1 MKRGKSMKRIF
12 NHIVWRTSILVMLF
26 MLYGSLMTVTAQQRH
41 EYTEDQPLVIVSD
54 WEFPPYEFRN
64 DKGEPDGYNIEVLN
78 IILDR
83 LKIPH
88 RYIMQE
94 WYLATE
100 TFERREADLIFAL
113 SFNYMKRPYVMTR
126 NLLHFYRIVA
136 VRRPEEKPLT
146 RINSMGVKDTLIMKA
161 NDYAP
166 IRILMTDPNPAFT
179 IEYHSPKEAL
189 SGVQRGTYHYFLWG
203 EIPIQR
209 KLKEFGLDNLV
220 TDITDIPPGELRLI
234 GYDKDLIDAIDDEY
248 ARLEQAGQLEKIYDK
263 WFHPEREHNDTS
275 TLPIYIIA
283 GAIIVGLISL
293 LLSRLIRIRVQ
304 KAIDKSKDIN
314 NMMTQALSMGNYYV
328 IEHDLKNHHAHN
340 VYGNL
345 LPPEGLTIEEF
356 IERILPEQ
364 RNEFRDTMRELTKDK
379 KSAEL
384 KRQWNAGTPEKPDWR
399 YLHGNSIVEMENG
412 KPRYIVNSVK
422 DVTHDIMEERN
433 AREAGERYITIFK
446 TSLIAMSFYDANQCF
461 IDANDQMRKISGI
474 NVLGEDM
481 YRQTRLTDMSIL
493 KDDFSPE
500 SHEDFH
506 VCQHLVIPQ
515 ANIDIYIEFRIFP
528 VVNNNRIIYYIITA
542 RDITDE
548 RLLYLEQRKHDI
560 EMHKISDAAN
570 KFENQLQYLLEK
582 SKMYVWRFGF
592 EDKVIHLSRS
602 LRKVEF
608 SFSRDDYY
616 IENINPDGRDSNFGN
631 LYQMMMK
638 GQEFNTVYHFNK
650 TPVSSEPSWLALSGI
665 PVRDSEG
672 NLTGYFGVV
681 RNITE
686 LVSIQQKLKEETAR
700 AEDSGRMKSAFLANM
715 THEIRTPLNA
725 IVGFSD
731 LLPVVD
737 TQEERMEFIRIIRN
751 NCDMLLRLIN
761 DILEAS
767 SMGQALAIKPEECD
781 FAQVFND
788 ICQTLAQ
795 RVQEPGVEFIKDNPY
810 TTFLTS
816 LDKGRVQQVL
826 TNFTTNAV
834 KYTHEGHIKVGYHQ
848 EMRTVGSSQP
858 QNGLYFYCEDTGA
871 GIPKEKQASVFERFV
886 KLNDFVQGTGL
897 GLSICKAIAERCG
910 GEIGVTSQGEG
921 HGSTFW
927 LWIPCERKNNN

>member
-41 EYTEDQPLVIVSD
+41 KYTEDQPLVIVSD
-54 WEFPPYEFRN
+54 WEFPPYEFSN

-83 LKIPH
+83 LQIPH

-515 ANIDIYIEFRIFP
+515 ANIDIYIEFRVFP

-570 KFENQLQYLLEK
+570 TYENQLQYLLEK
-582 SKMYVWRFGF
+582 SKMYVWRFNL
-592 EDKVIHLSRS
+592 DDRAIHLSRS

-608 SFSRDDYY
+608 SFNYQDY
-616 IENINPDGRDSNFGN
+616 IDGIDPSEHENANNN
-631 LYQMMMK
+631 LLQTIMRGK
-638 GQEFNTVYHFNK
+638 EFNIIRRFNR
-650 TPVSSEPSWLALSGI
+650 TPVSLKSSWHALSGI
-665 PVRDSEG
+665 PIFDNNSK
-672 NLTGYFGVV
+672 LTGFFGVA

-686 LVSIQQKLKEETAR
+686 LVSIQQKLKEETIR
-700 AEDSGRMKSAFLANM
+700 AEDSGRLKSAFLANM

-731 LLPVVD
+731 LLPMVD

-767 SMGQALAIKPEECD
+767 NMGQALAIKPEECD

-810 TTFLTS
+810 ASFHTS
-816 LDKGRVQQVL
+816 LDKGRIQQVL

-834 KYTHEGHIKVGYHQ
+834 KYTHEGHIKVGYRQ
-848 EMRTVGSSQP
+848 EARSVNDGQS

-871 GIPKEKQASVFERFV
+871 GIPKEKQTSVFERFV

-910 GEIGVTSQGEG
+910 GEIGLTSEGEG

-927 LWIPCERKNNN
+927 LWIPCEITES

>member
-41 EYTEDQPLVIVSD
+41 KYTEDQPLVIVSD
-54 WEFPPYEFRN
+54 WEFPPYEFSN

-146 RINSMGVKDTLIMKA
+146 KINSMGVKDTLIMKA

-384 KRQWNAGTPEKPDWR
+384 KR
-399 YLHGNSIVEMENG
+399 HSIVEMENG

-515 ANIDIYIEFRIFP
+515 ANIDIYIEFRVFP

-570 KFENQLQYLLEK
+570 TYENQLQYLLEK
-582 SKMYVWRFGF
+582 SKMYVWRFDL
-592 EDKVIHLSRS
+592 EDRVIHLSRS

-608 SFSRDDYY
+608 SFSYQDY
-616 IENINPDGRDSNFGN
+616 IDGIDPSEHENANNN
-631 LYQMMMK
+631 LLQIIMRGK
-638 GQEFNTVYHFNK
+638 EFNIIRRFNR
-650 TPVSSEPSWLALSGI
+650 TPVSLESSWHALSGI
-665 PVRDSEG
+665 PIFDNNSK
-672 NLTGYFGVV
+672 LTGFFGVA

-686 LVSIQQKLKEETAR
+686 LVSIQQKLKEETIR
-700 AEDSGRMKSAFLANM
+700 AEDSGRLKSAFLANM

-731 LLPVVD
+731 LLPMVD

-767 SMGQALAIKPEECD
+767 NMGQALAIKPEECD

-810 TTFLTS
+810 ASFHTS
-816 LDKGRVQQVL
+816 LDKGRIQQVL

-834 KYTHEGHIKVGYHQ
+834 KYTHEGHIKVGYRQ
-848 EMRTVGSSQP
+848 EARSVNDGQS

-871 GIPKEKQASVFERFV
+871 GIPKEKQTSVFERFV

-910 GEIGVTSQGEG
+910 GEIGLTSEGEG

-927 LWIPCERKNNN
+927 LWIPCEITES

>member
-1 MKRGKSMKRIF
+1 MNKRLCHIFKRV
-12 NHIVWRTSILVMLF
+12 IVLTVLF
-26 MLYGSLMTVTAQQRH
+26 TIHYSLFTTPAAAQQVH
-41 EYTEDQPLVIVSD
+41 EYTEEQPLVIVSD
-54 WEFPPYEFRN
+54 WEFPPYEFSN

-83 LKIPH
+83 LHIPH
-88 RYIMQE
+88 RYVMQE
-94 WYLATE
+94 WYMATE

-126 NLLHFYRIVA
+126 NLIHFYRIVS
-136 VRRPEEKPLT
+136 VRRPDEKPLT
-146 RINSMGVKDTLIMKA
+146 KINLLGAGDTLIMKA

-166 IRILMTDPNPAFT
+166 IRILMTNPEPPFT
-179 IEYHSPKEAL
+179 IEYHSPKDAL
-189 SGVQRGTYHYFLWG
+189 TGIQRGTYDYFLWG

-209 KLKEFGLDNLV
+209 KLKEFDLDDLV
-220 TDITDIPPGELRLI
+220 TDLTDIPPGELRLI

-275 TLPIYIIA
+275 PIPIFIIV
-283 GAIIVGLISL
+283 GAIIVGIISF

-304 KAIDKSKDIN
+304 KAINKSKDIN
-314 NMMTQALSMGNYYV
+314 NMMTQALNMGNYYV
-328 IEHDLKNHHAHN
+328 FEHDLHTDRMQN

-345 LPPEGLTIEEF
+345 LPEGGMLSEEF
-356 IERILPEQ
+356 FGRILPEMRPEIEDIRQ
-364 RNEFRDTMRELTKDK
+364 QILRGRNNAEFKVV
-379 KSAEL
+379 
-384 KRQWNAGTPEKPDWR
+384 WNARTPEKPDWR
-399 YLHGNSIVEMENG
+399 YLHGNSIVEKEGG

-433 AREAGERYITIFK
+433 ARETGERYIRIFK
-446 TSLIAMSFYDANQCF
+446 TSLIPMSFYDANQNF
-461 IDANDQMRKISGI
+461 INANDQMRKLSGI
-474 NVLGEDM
+474 DILGEKL
-481 YRQTRLTDMSIL
+481 YSQTRLQDMLIL
-493 KDDFSPE
+493 RDDFSPE
-500 SHEDFH
+500 SHDEFH
-506 VCQHLVIPQ
+506 VCQHLELPQ
-515 ANIDIYIEFRIFP
+515 AGIDKYIEFRIYP
-528 VVNNNRIIYYIITA
+528 VVDHDCIIYYIITA
-542 RDITDE
+542 RDVTDE
-548 RLLYLEQRKHDI
+548 RVLYLEQRKHDI

-570 KFENQLQYLLEK
+570 TYENQLQYLLEK
-582 SKMYVWRFGF
+582 SKMYVWRFSL
-592 EDKVIHLSRS
+592 EDKKIHLSRS

-608 SFSRDDYY
+608 SFSRNNYY
-616 IENINPDGRDSNFGN
+616 MEKIDSDERDSNFDN
-631 LYQMMMK
+631 LLKMMMK
-638 GQEFNTVYHFNK
+638 GQEINTIYRFNK
-650 TPVSSEPSWLALSGI
+650 TPISPEPSWHALSGI
-665 PVRDSEG
+665 PIFDSEG
-672 NLTGYFGVV
+672 KLTGYFGVT

-700 AEDSGRMKSAFLANM
+700 AEDSGRLKSVFLANM

-731 LLPVVD
+731 LLPMVD
-737 TQEERMEFIRIIRN
+737 TQEERIEFIRIISN

-767 SMGQALAIKPEECD
+767 SMGQALAIKPTECD

-810 TTFLTS
+810 DTFPATI
-816 LDKGRVQQVL
+816 DKGRVQQVL

-834 KYTHEGHIKVGYHQ
+834 KYTHQGHIKLGYREQ
-848 EMRTVGSSQP
+848 DG
-858 QNGLYFYCEDTGA
+858 GIYFYCEDTGA

-910 GEIGVTSQGEG
+910 GKIGVTSEGEG

-927 LWIPCERKNNN
+927 LWTPRIITSPNKDN

>member
-41 EYTEDQPLVIVSD
+41 KYTEDQPLVIVSD
-54 WEFPPYEFRN
+54 WEFPPYEFSN

-113 SFNYMKRPYVMTR
+113 SFNYMKRPYAMTR

-146 RINSMGVKDTLIMKA
+146 KINSMGVKDTLIMKA

-189 SGVQRGTYHYFLWG
+189 SGIQRGTYHYFLWG

-384 KRQWNAGTPEKPDWR
+384 KKQWNAGTPEKPDWR

-474 NVLGEDM
+474 NVLGEDL

-515 ANIDIYIEFRIFP
+515 ANIDIYIEFRVFP

-570 KFENQLQYLLEK
+570 TYENQLQYLLEK
-582 SKMYVWRFGF
+582 SKMYVWRFDL
-592 EDKVIHLSRS
+592 EDRVIHLSRS

-608 SFSRDDYY
+608 SFSYQDY
-616 IENINPDGRDSNFGN
+616 INGIDPSEHENANNN
-631 LYQMMMK
+631 LRQIIMRGK
-638 GQEFNTVYHFNK
+638 EFNVIRHFNR
-650 TPVSSEPSWLALSGI
+650 TPVSLESSWHALSGI
-665 PVRDSEG
+665 PIFDNNSK
-672 NLTGYFGVV
+672 LTGFFGVA

-686 LVSIQQKLKEETAR
+686 LVSIQQKLKEETIR
-700 AEDSGRMKSAFLANM
+700 AEDSGRLKSAFLANM

-731 LLPVVD
+731 LLPMVD

-767 SMGQALAIKPEECD
+767 NMGQALAIKPEECD

-810 TTFLTS
+810 ASFHTS
-816 LDKGRVQQVL
+816 LDKGRIQQVL

-834 KYTHEGHIKVGYHQ
+834 KYTHEGHIKVGYRQ
-848 EMRTVGSSQP
+848 EARSVNDGQS

-871 GIPKEKQASVFERFV
+871 GIPKEKQTSVFERFV

-910 GEIGVTSQGEG
+910 GEIGLTSEGEG

-927 LWIPCERKNNN
+927 LWIPCEITES

>member
-26 MLYGSLMTVTAQQRH
+26 ILYGSLMTVTAQQRH
-41 EYTEDQPLVIVSD
+41 KYTEDQPLVIVSD
-54 WEFPPYEFRN
+54 WEFPPYEFSN

-146 RINSMGVKDTLIMKA
+146 KINSMGMKDTLIMKA

-364 RNEFRDTMRELTKDK
+364 RNEFRDTMRELTEDK

-384 KRQWNAGTPEKPDWR
+384 KKQWNAGTPEKPDWR

-474 NVLGEDM
+474 NVLGEDL
-481 YRQTRLTDMSIL
+481 YRQTRLTDMPIL

-515 ANIDIYIEFRIFP
+515 ANIDIYIEFRVFP

-560 EMHKISDAAN
+560 EMRKINDAAN
-570 KFENQLQYLLEK
+570 TYENQLQYLLEK
-582 SKMYVWRFGF
+582 SKMYVWRFDLEGR
-592 EDKVIHLSRS
+592 VIHLSRS

-608 SFSRDDYY
+608 SFSYQDY
-616 IENINPDGRDSNFGN
+616 INGIDPSEHENANNN
-631 LYQMMMK
+631 LRQIIMRGK
-638 GQEFNTVYHFNK
+638 EFNVIRHFNR
-650 TPVSSEPSWLALSGI
+650 TPVSLESSWHALSGI
-665 PVRDSEG
+665 PIFDNNSK
-672 NLTGYFGVV
+672 LTGFFGVA

-686 LVSIQQKLKEETAR
+686 LVSIQQKLKEETIR
-700 AEDSGRMKSAFLANM
+700 AEDSGRLKSAFLANM

-731 LLPVVD
+731 LLPMVD

-767 SMGQALAIKPEECD
+767 NMGQALAIKPEECD

-810 TTFLTS
+810 ASFHTS
-816 LDKGRVQQVL
+816 LDKGRIQQVL

-834 KYTHEGHIKVGYHQ
+834 KYTHEGHIKVGYRQ
-848 EMRTVGSSQP
+848 EARSVNDGQS

-871 GIPKEKQASVFERFV
+871 GIPKEKQTSVFERFV

-910 GEIGVTSQGEG
+910 GEIGLTSEGEG

-927 LWIPCERKNNN
+927 LWIPCEITES

>member
-1 MKRGKSMKRIF
+1 MKRLL
-12 NHIVWRTSILVMLF
+12 ILFILHGA
-26 MLYGSLMTVTAQQRH
+26 LLTATAQQIH
-41 EYTEDQPLVIVSD
+41 EYTEEQPLVIVSD
-54 WEFPPYEFRN
+54 WEFPPYEFSN

-83 LKIPH
+83 LNIPH
-88 RYIMQE
+88 RYVMQE
-94 WYLATE
+94 WYMATE

-126 NLLHFYRIVA
+126 NLLHFYRIVS
-136 VRRPEEKPLT
+136 VRRPEKKPLT
-146 RINSMGVKDTLIMKA
+146 KINLLGEEDTLIMKA

-166 IRILMTDPNPAFT
+166 IRILMTNPHPPFT
-179 IEYHSPKEAL
+179 IEYHSPKDAL
-189 SGVQRGTYHYFLWG
+189 TGVQRGTYDYFLWG

-209 KLKEFGLDNLV
+209 KLKEFGLEDLA

-234 GYDKDLIDAIDDEY
+234 GYDKELIDAIDDEY

-263 WFHPEREHNDTS
+263 WFHPEREHNDAS
-275 TLPIYIIA
+275 PIPIYIIV

-304 KAIDKSKDIN
+304 KTIDKRKDIN

-328 IEHDLKNHHAHN
+328 IEHDLRTHLAHN
-340 VYGNL
+340 VYGNM
-345 LPPEGLTIEEF
+345 LPPEGLTTEEF
-356 IERILPEQ
+356 IERILPGQ
-364 RNEFRDTMRELTKDK
+364 RDDIRDLIQKLTEGLKI
-379 KSAEL
+379 AEM
-384 KRQWNAGTPEKPDWR
+384 KTQWNAGTAEKPEWR
-399 YLHGNSIVEMENG
+399 YLHGHAIVETEGG
-412 KPRYIVNSVK
+412 KPRYIVDSVK
-422 DVTHDIMEERN
+422 DVTHDIKEERN
-433 AREAGERYITIFK
+433 TRETGERYIKIFK
-446 TSLIAMSFYDANQCF
+446 TSLIAMSFYDANQKF
-461 IDANDQMRKISGI
+461 IDANDQMRKLSGI
-474 NVLGEDM
+474 DILGDDI
-481 YRQTRLTDMSIL
+481 YRQTRLENMPIL
-493 KDDFSPE
+493 QNDFSPE
-500 SHEDFH
+500 SHDDFH
-506 VCQHLVIPQ
+506 VCQHFEIPQ
-515 ANIDIYIEFRIFP
+515 AGIDKYIEFRIYP
-528 VVNNNRIIYYIITA
+528 VLDNDQIIYYIITA
-542 RDITDE
+542 RDITNE

-616 IENINPDGRDSNFGN
+616 IEIINPDERDSNFGN

-686 LVSIQQKLKEETAR
+686 LVSIQQKLKEETTR
-700 AEDSGRMKSAFLANM
+700 AEDSGRLKSVFLANM

-767 SMGQALAIKPEECD
+767 SMGQALAIKPAECD

-810 TTFLTS
+810 TTFRTT

-834 KYTHEGHIKVGYHQ
+834 KYTHEGHIKVGYRQ
-848 EMRTVGSSQP
+848 ETRTIGNNQP

-897 GLSICKAIAERCG
+897 GLSICKAIAERCN
-910 GEIGVTSQGEG
+910 GEIGLTSEGEG

-927 LWIPCERKNNN
+927 LWIPCEKIED

>member
-41 EYTEDQPLVIVSD
+41 KYTEDQPLVIVSD
-54 WEFPPYEFRN
+54 WEFPPYEFSN

-146 RINSMGVKDTLIMKA
+146 KINSIGVKDTLIMKA

-384 KRQWNAGTPEKPDWR
+384 KKQWNAGTPEKPDWR

-474 NVLGEDM
+474 NVLGEDL
-481 YRQTRLTDMSIL
+481 YRQTRLTDMPIL

-515 ANIDIYIEFRIFP
+515 ANIDIYIEFRVFP

-560 EMHKISDAAN
+560 EMRNINDAAN
-570 KFENQLQYLLEK
+570 TYENQLQYLLEK
-582 SKMYVWRFGF
+582 SKMYVWRFDLEGR
-592 EDKVIHLSRS
+592 VIHLSRS

-608 SFSRDDYY
+608 SFSYQDY
-616 IENINPDGRDSNFGN
+616 INGIDPSEHENANNN
-631 LYQMMMK
+631 LRQIIMRGK
-638 GQEFNTVYHFNK
+638 EFNVIRHFNR
-650 TPVSSEPSWLALSGI
+650 TPVSLESSWHALSGI
-665 PVRDSEG
+665 PIFDNNSK
-672 NLTGYFGVV
+672 LTGFFGVA

-686 LVSIQQKLKEETAR
+686 LVSIQQKLKEETIR
-700 AEDSGRMKSAFLANM
+700 AEDSGRLKSAFLANM

-731 LLPVVD
+731 LLPMVD

-767 SMGQALAIKPEECD
+767 NMGQALAIKPEECD

-810 TTFLTS
+810 ASFHTS
-816 LDKGRVQQVL
+816 LDKGRIQQVL

-834 KYTHEGHIKVGYHQ
+834 KYTHEGHIKVGYRQ
-848 EMRTVGSSQP
+848 EARSVNDGQS

-871 GIPKEKQASVFERFV
+871 GIPKEKQTSVFERFV

-910 GEIGVTSQGEG
+910 GEIGLTSEGEG

-927 LWIPCERKNNN
+927 LWIPCEITES

>member
-54 WEFPPYEFRN
+54 WEFPPYEFSN

-146 RINSMGVKDTLIMKA
+146 KINSMGVKDTLIMKA

-481 YRQTRLTDMSIL
+481 YRQTRLTDMPIL

-548 RLLYLEQRKHDI
+548 RILYLEQRKHDI

-570 KFENQLQYLLEK
+570 TYENQLQYLLEK
-582 SKMYVWRFGF
+582 SKMYVWRFDL
-592 EDKVIHLSRS
+592 EDRVIHLSRS

-608 SFSRDDYY
+608 SFSYQDY
-616 IENINPDGRDSNFGN
+616 IDGIDPSEHENANNN
-631 LYQMMMK
+631 LLQIIMRGK
-638 GQEFNTVYHFNK
+638 EFNIIRHFNR
-650 TPVSSEPSWLALSGI
+650 TPVSLESSWHALSGI
-665 PVRDSEG
+665 PIFDNNSK
-672 NLTGYFGVV
+672 LTGFFGVA

-686 LVSIQQKLKEETAR
+686 LVSIQQKLKEETIR
-700 AEDSGRMKSAFLANM
+700 AEDSGRLKSAFLANM

-731 LLPVVD
+731 LLPMVD

-767 SMGQALAIKPEECD
+767 NMGQALAIKPEECD

-810 TTFLTS
+810 ASFHTS
-816 LDKGRVQQVL
+816 LDKGRIQQVL

-834 KYTHEGHIKVGYHQ
+834 KYTHEGHIKVGYRQ
-848 EMRTVGSSQP
+848 EARSVNDGQS

-910 GEIGVTSQGEG
+910 GEIGLTSEGEG

-927 LWIPCERKNNN
+927 LWIPCEITES

>member
-54 WEFPPYEFRN
+54 WEFPPYEFSN

-83 LKIPH
+83 LQIPH

-146 RINSMGVKDTLIMKA
+146 KINSMGVKDTLIMKA

-515 ANIDIYIEFRIFP
+515 ANIDIYIEFRVFP

-570 KFENQLQYLLEK
+570 TYENQLQYLLEK
-582 SKMYVWRFGF
+582 SKMYVWRFDL
-592 EDKVIHLSRS
+592 EDRVIHLSRS

-608 SFSRDDYY
+608 SFSYQDY
-616 IENINPDGRDSNFGN
+616 IDGIDPSEHENANNN
-631 LYQMMMK
+631 LLQIIMRGK
-638 GQEFNTVYHFNK
+638 EFNIIRRFNR
-650 TPVSSEPSWLALSGI
+650 TPVSLESSWHALSGI
-665 PVRDSEG
+665 PIFDNNSK
-672 NLTGYFGVV
+672 LTGFFGVA

-686 LVSIQQKLKEETAR
+686 LVSIQQKLKEETIR
-700 AEDSGRMKSAFLANM
+700 AEDSGRLKSAFLANM

-731 LLPVVD
+731 LLPMVD

-767 SMGQALAIKPEECD
+767 NMGQALAIKPEECD

-810 TTFLTS
+810 ASFHTS
-816 LDKGRVQQVL
+816 LDKGRIQQVL

-834 KYTHEGHIKVGYHQ
+834 KYTHEGHIKVGYRQ
-848 EMRTVGSSQP
+848 EARSVNDGQS

-871 GIPKEKQASVFERFV
+871 GIPKEKQTSVFERFV

-910 GEIGVTSQGEG
+910 GEIGLTSEGEG

-927 LWIPCERKNNN
+927 LWIPCEITES

>member
-1 MKRGKSMKRIF
+1 MG
-12 NHIVWRTSILVMLF
+12 VMLF
-26 MLYGSLMTVTAQQRH
+26 LLHGFLLTTTAQQIH
-41 EYTEDQPLVIVSD
+41 EYTEEQPLVIVSD
-54 WEFPPYEFRN
+54 WEFPPYEFSN
-64 DKGEPDGYNIEVLN
+64 DKGEPDGYNIEVLD

-83 LKIPH
+83 LHIPH
-88 RYIMQE
+88 RYVMQE
-94 WYLATE
+94 WYMATE
-100 TFERREADLIFAL
+100 TFEHREADLIFAL

-136 VRRPEEKPLT
+136 VRRPETKPLT
-146 RINSMGVKDTLIMKA
+146 KMGLLSANDTLVMKA

-166 IRILMTDPNPAFT
+166 LRVLMTNPQPPFT
-179 IEYHSPKEAL
+179 IEYHSPKDAL
-189 SGVQRGTYHYFLWG
+189 TGVQRGTYDYFLWG

-209 KLKEFGLDNLV
+209 KLKEFGLDSLV
-220 TDITDIPPGELRLI
+220 ADLTDIPPGELRLI

-248 ARLEQAGQLEKIYDK
+248 ARLEQAGQLEKLYDK
-263 WFHPEREHNDTS
+263 WFHPEREHNDAS
-275 TLPIYIIA
+275 PIPIYIIV

-304 KAIDKSKDIN
+304 KAIDKSKDVN
-314 NMMTQALSMGNYYV
+314 YMMTQALSMGNYYV
-328 IEHDLKNHHAHN
+328 VEHDLNAHRAHN
-340 VYGNL
+340 AYGNL
-345 LPPEGLTIEEF
+345 LPAEGMTTKEF
-356 IERILPEQ
+356 IERIHPEG
-364 RNEFRDTMRELTKDK
+364 REAFDK
-379 KSAEL
+379 ALQSIMEGATSAEL
-384 KRQWNAGTPEKPDWR
+384 KTRWNAGTEKKPDWR
-399 YLHGNSIVEMENG
+399 YLHGNAIMELEDG

-433 AREAGERYITIFK
+433 TRETGERYIKIFK
-446 TSLIAMSFYDANQCF
+446 TSLIPMSFYDADQRF
-461 IDANDQMRKISGI
+461 IDANDKMRELSGI
-474 NVLGEDM
+474 NVIGDAI
-481 YRQTRLTDMSIL
+481 YRQPRLEEMESI
-493 KDDFSPE
+493 KDGFSPD
-500 SHEDFH
+500 SHEEFYA
-506 VCQHLVIPQ
+506 CQHLVVPQ
-515 ANIDIYIEFRIFP
+515 AGIDKYIEFRIFP
-528 VVNNNRIIYYIITA
+528 VVDNDRIIYYISTA
-542 RDITDE
+542 RDVTSE

-560 EMHKISDAAN
+560 EMHKISDTAN
-570 KFENQLQYLLEK
+570 TYENQLQYLLEK
-582 SKMYVWRFGF
+582 SKMFVWRFSL
-592 EDKVIHLSRS
+592 EDRMIHLSRS
-602 LRKVEF
+602 LRKTEI
-608 SFSRDDYY
+608 SFSRTDYMEGLDAKERDNADD
-616 IENINPDGRDSNFGN
+616 N
-631 LYQMMMK
+631 LFQVMMK
-638 GQEFNTVYHFNK
+638 GKEFNAIHRFDR
-650 TPVSSEPSWLALSGI
+650 TPISPEPSWHALSGI
-665 PVRDSEG
+665 PVRDSNG
-672 NLTGYFGVV
+672 KLTAYFGVA

-700 AEDSGRMKSAFLANM
+700 AEDSGKLKSAFLANM

-767 SMGQALAIKPEECD
+767 SMGQALAIKPSECD

-810 TTFLTS
+810 PTFHTS

-834 KYTHEGHIKVGYHQ
+834 KYTHQGHIKVGYRQ
-848 EMRTVGSSQP
+848 EVRTVDGKHK
-858 QNGLYFYCEDTGA
+858 NGLYFYCEDTGA

-910 GEIGVTSQGEG
+910 GEIGLTSEGEG

-927 LWIPCERKNNN
+927 LWIPCEKLE

>member
-41 EYTEDQPLVIVSD
+41 KYTEDQPLVIVSD
-54 WEFPPYEFRN
+54 WEFPPYEFSN

-83 LKIPH
+83 LQIPH

-275 TLPIYIIA
+275 TLPIFIIV

-314 NMMTQALSMGNYYV
+314 NMMTQALSIGNYYV

-384 KRQWNAGTPEKPDWR
+384 KMQWNAGTPEKPDWR

-560 EMHKISDAAN
+560 EMRKINDAAN
-570 KFENQLQYLLEK
+570 TYENQLQYLLEK
-582 SKMYVWRFGF
+582 SKMYVWRFNL
-592 EDKVIHLSRS
+592 DDRAIHLSRS

-608 SFSRDDYY
+608 SFNYQDY
-616 IENINPDGRDSNFGN
+616 IDGIDPSEHENANNN
-631 LYQMMMK
+631 LLQIIMRGK
-638 GQEFNTVYHFNK
+638 EFNIIRSFNR
-650 TPVSSEPSWLALSGI
+650 TPVCLESSWYALSGI
-665 PVRDSEG
+665 PIFDNYSK
-672 NLTGYFGVV
+672 LTGFFGVA

-686 LVSIQQKLKEETAR
+686 LVSIQQKLKEETIR
-700 AEDSGRMKSAFLANM
+700 AEDSGRLKSAFLANM

-731 LLPVVD
+731 LLPMVD

-767 SMGQALAIKPEECD
+767 NMGQALAIKPEECD

-810 TTFLTS
+810 ASFHTS
-816 LDKGRVQQVL
+816 LDKGRIQQVL

-834 KYTHEGHIKVGYHQ
+834 KYTHEGHIKVGYRQ
-848 EMRTVGSSQP
+848 EARSVNDGQS

-871 GIPKEKQASVFERFV
+871 GIPKEKQTSVFERFV

-910 GEIGVTSQGEG
+910 GEIGLISEGEG

-927 LWIPCERKNNN
+927 LWIPCEITES

>member
-1 MKRGKSMKRIF
+1 MKRLL
-12 NHIVWRTSILVMLF
+12 ILFILHGA
-26 MLYGSLMTVTAQQRH
+26 LLTATAQQIH
-41 EYTEDQPLVIVSD
+41 EYTEEQPLVIVSD
-54 WEFPPYEFRN
+54 WEFPPYEFSN

-83 LKIPH
+83 LNIPH
-88 RYIMQE
+88 RYVMQE
-94 WYLATE
+94 WYMATE

-126 NLLHFYRIVA
+126 NLLHFYRIVS
-136 VRRPEEKPLT
+136 VRRPEKKPLT
-146 RINSMGVKDTLIMKA
+146 KINLLGEEDTLIMKA

-166 IRILMTDPNPAFT
+166 IRILMTNPHPPFT
-179 IEYHSPKEAL
+179 IEYHSPKDAL
-189 SGVQRGTYHYFLWG
+189 TGVQRGTYDYFLWG

-209 KLKEFGLDNLV
+209 KLKEFGLEDLA

-234 GYDKDLIDAIDDEY
+234 GYDKELIDAIDDEY

-263 WFHPEREHNDTS
+263 WFHPEREHNDAS
-275 TLPIYIIA
+275 PIPIYIIV

-304 KAIDKSKDIN
+304 KTIDKRKDIN

-328 IEHDLKNHHAHN
+328 IEHDLRTHLAHN
-340 VYGNL
+340 VYGNM
-345 LPPEGLTIEEF
+345 LPPEGLTTEEF
-356 IERILPEQ
+356 IERILPGQ
-364 RNEFRDTMRELTKDK
+364 RDDIRDLIQKLTEGLKI
-379 KSAEL
+379 AEM
-384 KRQWNAGTPEKPDWR
+384 KTQWNAGTAEKPEWR
-399 YLHGNSIVEMENG
+399 YLHGHAIVETEGG
-412 KPRYIVNSVK
+412 KPRYIVDSVK
-422 DVTHDIMEERN
+422 DVTHDIKEERN
-433 AREAGERYITIFK
+433 TRETGERYIKIFK
-446 TSLIAMSFYDANQCF
+446 TSLIAMSFYDANQKF
-461 IDANDQMRKISGI
+461 IDANDQMRKLSGI
-474 NVLGEDM
+474 DILGDDI
-481 YRQTRLTDMSIL
+481 YRQTRLENMPIL
-493 KDDFSPE
+493 QNDFSPE
-500 SHEDFH
+500 SHDDFH
-506 VCQHLVIPQ
+506 VCQHFEIPQ
-515 ANIDIYIEFRIFP
+515 AGIDKYIEFRIYP
-528 VVNNNRIIYYIITA
+528 VLDNDQIIYYIITA
-542 RDITDE
+542 RDITNE
-548 RLLYLEQRKHDI
+548 RLLYLEQREHDI

-616 IENINPDGRDSNFGN
+616 IEIINPDERDSNFGN

-686 LVSIQQKLKEETAR
+686 LVSIQQKLKEETTR
-700 AEDSGRMKSAFLANM
+700 AEDSGRLKSVFLANM

-767 SMGQALAIKPEECD
+767 SMGQALAIKPAECD

-810 TTFLTS
+810 TTFRTT

-834 KYTHEGHIKVGYHQ
+834 KYTHEGHIKVGYRQ
-848 EMRTVGSSQP
+848 ETRTVGNGQP

-897 GLSICKAIAERCG
+897 GLSICKAIAERCN
-910 GEIGVTSQGEG
+910 GEIGLTSEGEG

-927 LWIPCERKNNN
+927 LWIPCEKIED

>member
-26 MLYGSLMTVTAQQRH
+26 MLYGSQMTVTAQQRH
-41 EYTEDQPLVIVSD
+41 EYTEDKPLVIVSD
-54 WEFPPYEFRN
+54 WEFPPYEFSN

-83 LKIPH
+83 LHIPH

-94 WYLATE
+94 WYMATE

-146 RINSMGVKDTLIMKA
+146 EINSMGAKDTLIMKA

-166 IRILMTDPNPAFT
+166 IRILMTNPNPAFT

-189 SGVQRGTYHYFLWG
+189 TGVQRGTYHYFLWG
-203 EIPIQR
+203 EVPIQR
-209 KLKEFGLDNLV
+209 KLKEFGLDNLA

-234 GYDKDLIDAIDDEY
+234 GYDKNLIDAIDDEY

-275 TLPIYIIA
+275 TLPIFIIA

-314 NMMTQALSMGNYYV
+314 NMMTQALSMGSYYV
-328 IEHDLKNHHAHN
+328 IEHDLKNHHTHN
-340 VYGNL
+340 IYGNL

-364 RNEFRDTMRELTKDK
+364 RNDFRDSMREITKDK
-379 KSAEL
+379 RNAEF
-384 KRQWNAGTPEKPDWR
+384 KKQWNAGTPEKPNWR

-433 AREAGERYITIFK
+433 TRETGERYITIFK

-474 NVLGEDM
+474 NVLGDDL
-481 YRQTRLTDMSIL
+481 YRQTRLKDMSIL

-515 ANIDIYIEFRIFP
+515 ANIDIYIEFRVFP
-528 VVNNNRIIYYIITA
+528 VVDNNRIIYYIITA

-570 KFENQLQYLLEK
+570 AYENQLQYLLEK
-582 SKMYVWRFGF
+582 SKMYVWSFNL
-592 EDKVIHLSRS
+592 EDRVIHLSRS

-608 SFSRDDYY
+608 SYSYQDYFDG
-616 IENINPDGRDSNFGN
+616 IDPREHENANNN
-631 LYQMMMK
+631 LLQTIMRGK
-638 GQEFNTVYHFNK
+638 EFNIIRHLNRTAI
-650 TPVSSEPSWLALSGI
+650 SQEPSWHALSGI
-665 PVRDSEG
+665 PIFDSNG
-672 NLTGYFGVV
+672 KLTGYFGVA

-686 LVSIQQKLKEETAR
+686 LVSIQQKLKEETIR
-700 AEDSGRMKSAFLANM
+700 AEDSGRLKSAFLANM

-731 LLPVVD
+731 LLPMVD
-737 TQEERMEFIRIIRN
+737 TQEERLEFIRIIRN

-767 SMGQALAIKPEECD
+767 NMGQALAIKPEECD
-781 FAQVFND
+781 FAQIFND

-810 TTFLTS
+810 ESFHTS
-816 LDKGRVQQVL
+816 LDKGRIQQVL

-834 KYTHEGHIKVGYHQ
+834 KYTHEGHIKVGYRQ
-848 EMRTVGSSQP
+848 EARSINDGPS
-858 QNGLYFYCEDTGA
+858 QNGLYFYCEDTGT

-910 GEIGVTSQGEG
+910 GEIGLTSEGEG

-927 LWIPCERKNNN
+927 LWIPCEKKEQ

>member
-1 MKRGKSMKRIF
+1 MKRLL
-12 NHIVWRTSILVMLF
+12 ILFILHGA
-26 MLYGSLMTVTAQQRH
+26 LLTATAQQIH
-41 EYTEDQPLVIVSD
+41 EYTEEQPLVIVSD
-54 WEFPPYEFRN
+54 WEFPPYEFSN

-83 LKIPH
+83 LNIPH
-88 RYIMQE
+88 RYVMQE
-94 WYLATE
+94 WYMATE

-126 NLLHFYRIVA
+126 NLLHFYRIVS
-136 VRRPEEKPLT
+136 VRRPEKKPLT
-146 RINSMGVKDTLIMKA
+146 KINLLGEEDTLIMKA

-166 IRILMTDPNPAFT
+166 IRILMTNPHPPFT
-179 IEYHSPKEAL
+179 IEYHSPKDAL
-189 SGVQRGTYHYFLWG
+189 TGVQRGTYDYFLWG

-209 KLKEFGLDNLV
+209 KLKEFGLEDLA

-234 GYDKDLIDAIDDEY
+234 GYDKELIDAIDDEY

-263 WFHPEREHNDTS
+263 WFHPEREHNDAS
-275 TLPIYIIA
+275 PIPIYIIV

-304 KAIDKSKDIN
+304 RTIDKRKDIN

-328 IEHDLKNHHAHN
+328 IEHDLRTHLAHN
-340 VYGNL
+340 VYGNM
-345 LPPEGLTIEEF
+345 LPPEGLTTEEF
-356 IERILPEQ
+356 IERILPGQ
-364 RNEFRDTMRELTKDK
+364 RDDIRDLIQKLTEGLKI
-379 KSAEL
+379 AEM
-384 KRQWNAGTPEKPDWR
+384 KTQWNAGTAEKPEWR
-399 YLHGNSIVEMENG
+399 YLHGHAIVETEGG
-412 KPRYIVNSVK
+412 KPRYIVDSVK
-422 DVTHDIMEERN
+422 DVTHDIKEERN
-433 AREAGERYITIFK
+433 TRETGERYIKIFK
-446 TSLIAMSFYDANQCF
+446 TSLIAMSFYDANQKF
-461 IDANDQMRKISGI
+461 IDANDQMRKLSGI
-474 NVLGEDM
+474 DILGDDI
-481 YRQTRLTDMSIL
+481 YRQTRLENMPIL
-493 KDDFSPE
+493 QNDFSPE
-500 SHEDFH
+500 SHDDFH
-506 VCQHLVIPQ
+506 VCQHLEIPQ
-515 ANIDIYIEFRIFP
+515 AGIDKYIEFRIYP
-528 VVNNNRIIYYIITA
+528 VLDNDQIIYYIITA
-542 RDITDE
+542 RDITNE

-631 LYQMMMK
+631 LYQLMMK

-665 PVRDSEG
+665 PIRDSEG

-686 LVSIQQKLKEETAR
+686 LVSIQQKLKEETTR
-700 AEDSGRMKSAFLANM
+700 AEDSGRLKSVFLANM

-767 SMGQALAIKPEECD
+767 SMGQALAIKPAECD

-810 TTFLTS
+810 TTFRTT

-834 KYTHEGHIKVGYHQ
+834 KYTHEGHIKVGYRQ
-848 EMRTVGSSQP
+848 ETRTVGNGQP

-897 GLSICKAIAERCG
+897 GLSICKAIAERCN
-910 GEIGVTSQGEG
+910 GEIGLTSEGEG

-927 LWIPCERKNNN
+927 LWIPCEKIED